1 MLKPQLSKIPKSTR
15 YQNAA
20 IDYYMGL
27 TNSDYLRLYEV
38 RYPTL
43 GGAVKS
49 MLPVISTYP
58 KKNFSR

>member
-1 MLKPQLSKIPKSTR
+1 MLKPQLSKIPKPTC

-20 IDYYMGL
+20 IDYMGL